1 MPGTSRASALVCPLG
16 VQCPTG
22 TCDRRP
28 ASLPAR
34 GALVSTLKQRASS
47 PGPPGTGA
55 SWRRSPRRPPAA
67 AHQFPEPTM
76 HTFRGAAA
84 MAKPDRCCTLCFPGP
99 SRIVAASRIAACTRS
114 ASQANCSL
122 PLDRPS
128 VAAAGDPAP
137 PSSPPMATATLPGR
151 LGPQLTAGRTRP
163 TTPKNH
169 CARLVQ
175 PGGLVSLPCRPT
187 PARGMLGCVVHLP
200 VGSGTVVLGAPR
212 AGRSHRAKTPAR
224 SSRCCVA
231 LPERSRTDP
240 ACRCV
245 TYSLSVQGE
254 LSLNGG
260 QPREAK
266 SLTLSS
272 LRFGLG
278 ACTCFNS
285 GCQIHINR
293 TERGTP

>member
-1 MPGTSRASALVCPLG
+1 MSV
-16 VQCPTG
+16 
-22 TCDRRP
+22 
-28 ASLPAR
+28 
-34 GALVSTLKQRASS
+34 LKQRASS
-47 PGPPGTGA
+47 PGQPGTGA

-114 ASQANCSL
+114 ASQANCSP
-122 PLDRPS
+122 PLERPS
-128 VAAAGDPAP
+128 VAAPGDPAP

-151 LGPQLTAGRTRP
+151 LGPQLTAGRIRP

-175 PGGLVSLPCRPT
+175 PGGLVSLLCRPA

-200 VGSGTVVLGAPR
+200 VGSGTVVLDAPR
-212 AGRSHRAKTPAR
+212 AGRCHCAETSAPIP
-224 SSRCCVA
+224 RCCVA
-231 LPERSRTDP
+231 LPGRSRTDP
-240 ACRCV
+240 ACRGV
-245 TYSLSVQGE
+245 TYSLSAQGE

-266 SLTLSS
+266 RLTLNS
-272 LRFGLG
+272 L
-278 ACTCFNS
+278 
-285 GCQIHINR
+285 QIWARCLHLL
-293 TERGTP
+293 

>member
-1 MPGTSRASALVCPLG
+1 M
-16 VQCPTG
+16 
-22 TCDRRP
+22 
-28 ASLPAR
+28 
-34 GALVSTLKQRASS
+34 STLKQRASS

-55 SWRRSPRRPPAA
+55 YWRRSPRRPPAA

-84 MAKPDRCCTLCFPGP
+84 MAKPDRGCTLCFPGS
-99 SRIVAASRIAACTRS
+99 SRTVAASRTAACTRS
-114 ASQANCSL
+114 ASQANCSP
-122 PLDRPS
+122 PLERPS
-128 VAAAGDPAP
+128 VAAPGDPAP
-137 PSSPPMATATLPGR
+137 PSSPPMATATPPGR

-175 PGGLVSLPCRPT
+175 AGGLVSLPCRPT

-200 VGSGTVVLGAPR
+200 LGSGTVVLGAPR
-212 AGRSHRAKTPAR
+212 AGRSHCAKTSVP
-224 SSRCCVA
+224 SSRCCIA
-231 LPERSRTDP
+231 LPGRSRTDP
-240 ACRCV
+240 ACRCH
-245 TYSLSVQGE
+245 LFALGAGKE
-254 LSLNGG
+254 LSLNCG

-266 SLTLSS
+266 RLTLNL

-293 TERGTP
+293 TDSGTHEILSEPGTSEASCP